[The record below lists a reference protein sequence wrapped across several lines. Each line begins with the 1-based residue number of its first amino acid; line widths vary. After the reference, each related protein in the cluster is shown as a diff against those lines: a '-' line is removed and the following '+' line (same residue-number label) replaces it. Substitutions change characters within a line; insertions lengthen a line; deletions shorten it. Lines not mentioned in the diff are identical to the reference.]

1 MTWLDWVL
9 LVLLA
14 VSIVSGLMRGLMKTI
29 FDLVGLV
36 VGVLLAGRF
45 YAVLAPKLTFIPQEN
60 LAKIAA
66 FVIIA
71 AVIMVIAGILGSILK
86 KVVSQLSFGWLDRL
100 GGAVLGL
107 ALSAISLG
115 VGLTL
120 LAQFEVLGLEG
131 AIGRSWLAGLL
142 LQTYPLIKGLLPLEF
157 GDPTKVL
164 PL

>member
-1 MTWLDWVL
+1 MIWLDWVL

-14 VSIVSGLMRGLMKTI
+14 FSIVSGLMRGLMKTV

-36 VGVLLAGRF
+36 VGVLLAGR
-45 YAVLAPKLTFIPQEN
+45 YYGAVAPMLSFIPQEN

-66 FVIIA
+66 FAIIA
-71 AVIMVIAGILGSILK
+71 AVIMLIAGILGSIFK

-100 GGAVLGL
+100 GGAVLGV
-107 ALSAISLG
+107 ALSAVSLG

-120 LAQFEVLGLEG
+120 LAQFGVLGLEG

-142 LQTYPLIKGLLPLEF
+142 LRVYPLIKGLLPVDFE
-157 GDPTKVL
+157 DPTKLL